1 MNSKI
6 ENEEMKNIKQYVETK
21 KEGKLISID
30 IEKREFIYSLNG
42 ATVKG
47 FFENIEKWFESLLIV
62 GTDKYEISDWWKEKN
77 FVELSLLQE
86 GDKIELKGETEKAL
100 LVTNNSGTDVWI
112 PKSQLTRI
120 G

>member
-1 MNSKI
+1 MKTE
-6 ENEEMKNIKQYVETK
+6 ENEEMENIKQYVEVK

-30 IEKREFIYSLNG
+30 IKKREFTYSLNG

-62 GTDKYEISDWWKEKN
+62 GIDKYEIADWWKEKN

-86 GDKIELKGETEKAL
+86 GDKIELKRETEKAL
-100 LVTNNSGTDVWI
+100 LVTNNAGTDIWL
-112 PKSQLTRI
+112 PKSQLI
-120 G
+120 KVEV